1 MLNNRKSI
9 RYLFNMNF
17 VLYLLSFIIVILAV
31 FSNLLYPFD
40 MFFLTIF
47 NELSINYP
55 LFTRFFM
62 IITIA
67 GSLWFW
73 IIVTFLFGLYFIKN
87 NEKSNASLILFALIF
102 STLLV
107 LLFKELIMRPRP
119 QEILLFNNI
128 GSISRSYWGIDLR
141 YSNLINS
148 VLNSS
153 KFSFPSGHSTRT
165 ITMFKLFSSIFKK
178 YRYFFLII
186 SILILFSRLFLGVH
200 YPLDLLGGLILGL
213 ISAHFSLFFIKLL
226 NNEFQ

>member
-17 VLYLLSFIIVILAV
+17 VLYLLSFILSILAV

-40 MFFLTIF
+40 IFLLTIF

-55 LFTRFFM
+55 LFTRFSM

-73 IIVTFLFGLYFIKN
+73 IIVTFFFGLYFIKN
-87 NEKSNASLILFALIF
+87 NEKSNASLILFGLIL

-128 GSISRSYWGIDLR
+128 GSISYSYWGNDSYEPQVGKIDGLVK
-141 YSNLINS
+141 SS
-148 VLNSS
+148 VLN
-153 KFSFPSGHSTRT
+153 
-165 ITMFKLFSSIFKK
+165 
-178 YRYFFLII
+178 
-186 SILILFSRLFLGVH
+186 
-200 YPLDLLGGLILGL
+200 LDDLKEYIQ
-213 ISAHFSLFFIKLL
+213 A
-226 NNEFQ
+226 